1 MERFSKQT
9 GLDNLYTKLVC
20 YSDAHCT
27 HIFKVNSQMLD
38 FKYNYSIENILW
50 MPSVDLLVQV
60 VVEPEL
66 DVVEVLGKEGDVDLV
81 MDLVDPTVHLACKA

>member
-1 MERFSKQT
+1 
-9 GLDNLYTKLVC
+9 
-20 YSDAHCT
+20 
-27 HIFKVNSQMLD
+27 
-38 FKYNYSIENILW
+38 

-81 MDLVDPTVHLACKA
+81 MDLVDPTVQLACKA